1 MLTVGG
7 GSGGHVTPVLAVINE
22 LKQRQDPLEVRFWSD
37 RRFAK
42 QAKRIIHHDHSEI
55 KVRSIFSGKLRRY
68 HNTAWWKQL
77 LDVPTTLKN
86 IGDILLLFIGS
97 VQSIFLLLAWRPDVI
112 FTKGGFVC
120 LPVGL
125 AAKILRIPLVIHDSD
140 AHPGLTNRIL
150 APWARSIAT
159 GAPLEH
165 YNYPKSKAQYVG
177 IPISNEF
184 KEFSPQEQTDAKKKL
199 GLSGSAP
206 LVVVTGGGL
215 GAQRINMAMMA
226 VADQLIR
233 DVAVI
238 HISGSKHFE
247 QLEKSLPNDKKYRL
261 LPFVSNGMSQLLG
274 AADVVVT
281 RAGATT
287 MLELA
292 ALKKAAIVIP
302 NAMLTGGHQVKN
314 AKVYEKESAVIVL
327 DELQFEAQPAILKDA
342 IMMIIKNTALR
353 DTLGKRLGAF
363 AKPHAARDTAQ
374 LILQAAKKA
383 A

>member
-1 MLTVGG
+1 
-7 GSGGHVTPVLAVINE
+7 
-22 LKQRQDPLEVRFWSD
+22 
-37 RRFAK
+37 
-42 QAKRIIHHDHSEI
+42 
-55 KVRSIFSGKLRRY
+55 
-68 HNTAWWKQL
+68 
-77 LDVPTTLKN
+77 
-86 IGDILLLFIGS
+86 
-97 VQSIFLLLAWRPDVI
+97 
-112 FTKGGFVC
+112 
-120 LPVGL
+120 
-125 AAKILRIPLVIHDSD
+125 
-140 AHPGLTNRIL
+140 
-150 APWARSIAT
+150 
-159 GAPLEH
+159 
-165 YNYPKSKAQYVG
+165 
-177 IPISNEF
+177 
-184 KEFSPQEQTDAKKKL
+184 
-199 GLSGSAP
+199 
-206 LVVVTGGGL
+206 
-215 GAQRINMAMMA
+215 MMA
-226 VADQLIR
+226 VANQLIR
-233 DVAVI
+233 DVTVI
-238 HISGSKHFE
+238 HISGLKHFE
-247 QLEKSLPNDKKYRL
+247 QLEKSLPIDKKYRL